1 MIFDPFMF
9 HPSTLLLIPAIILAV
24 FAQARVKSAYH
35 KYARIGTRSH
45 ITGAEAARRILHT
58 AGIGQLPIEPI
69 AGEMTDHYDPGK
81 KVVRLSHDVYHGTSI
96 AAVGIAAHEVG
107 HALQDANGYA
117 PMHLRQAIY
126 PVSRIGSTLAFPMIL
141 IGIFF
146 EFSGSGLLINL
157 GIWLFTAAVAFTLI
171 TLPVEF
177 NASARALK
185 ALAGGGYLSQD
196 ELAGVRKVLS
206 AAALTYVAAAA
217 MAIVQLIRLL
227 LIARGRD

>member
-24 FAQARVKSAYH
+24 WAQARVKSAYH
-35 KYARIGTRSH
+35 KYARIATRSH
-45 ITGAEAARRILHT
+45 ITGAEAARQILHT

-146 EFSGSGLLINL
+146 EFSGSALLINL

-177 NASARALK
+177 NASTRALK

-196 ELAGVRKVLS
+196 ELAGVRKVLR

-217 MAIVQLIRLL
+217 VAIVQLIRLL